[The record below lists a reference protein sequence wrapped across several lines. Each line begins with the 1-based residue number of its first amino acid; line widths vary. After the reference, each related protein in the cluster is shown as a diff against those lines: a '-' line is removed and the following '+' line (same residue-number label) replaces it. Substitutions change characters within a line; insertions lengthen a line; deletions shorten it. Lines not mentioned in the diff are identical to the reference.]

1 MASIVTIDAGEKG
14 RLLCDI
20 WSRSGHHSTSA
31 SEDGLADAFVVLFGG
46 FNLEQIIDTGISLAG
61 KIIIDCGNPPD
72 AMVQSRVSRAE
83 ALAQAYPDAQIV
95 KAFNTISVEATA
107 FVLKHGGVEIG
118 SVYTSGFYCGDND
131 EAKAVV
137 AGLISEAKLDPIDC
151 GPLAN
156 ARLLES
162 IGQLESYLSANV
174 FDSWF
179 AITVVR
185 DATDRS
191 PLDRLF

>member
-1 MASIVTIDAGEKG
+1 MASIVTVDAGEKG
-14 RLLCDI
+14 QLLCDI
-20 WSRSGHHSTSA
+20 WAGSGHHLTSQGR
-31 SEDGLADAFVVLFGG
+31 DGLADAAVVLFGG
-46 FNLEQIIDTGISLAG
+46 LNLEQLAGAGVSLVG
-61 KIIIDCGNPPD
+61 KIIVDCGNPPD
-72 AMVQSRVSRAE
+72 AMVQSGVSRAE

-95 KAFNTISVEATA
+95 KAFNTISVEAIA
-107 FVLKHGGVEIG
+107 FVLKHGGIEIG
-118 SVYTSGFYCGDND
+118 SVYTSGFYCGDDD

-137 AGLISEAKLDPIDC
+137 AGLIAEAKLDPIDC

-156 ARLLES
+156 AHLLES
-162 IGQLESYLSANV
+162 IGLLEEYLSASV

>member
-20 WSRSGHHSTSA
+20 WSGSGHHSTSE
-31 SEDGLADAFVVLFGG
+31 SEDGLADAVVVLFGG
-46 FNLEQIIDTGISLAG
+46 NLEQIIGTGISLAG
-61 KIIIDCGNPPD
+61 KIIIDCGNPAD

-83 ALAQAYPDAQIV
+83 ALALAYPDAQVV
-95 KAFNTISVEATA
+95 KAFNTISVEAIA
-107 FVLKHGGVEIG
+107 FVLKHGGIEIG
-118 SVYTSGFYCGDND
+118 SVYTSGFYCGDDD

-151 GPLAN
+151 GPLEN
-156 ARLLES
+156 AYLLES
-162 IGQLESYLSANV
+162 IGKLERYLSANV
-174 FDSWF
+174 FESWF